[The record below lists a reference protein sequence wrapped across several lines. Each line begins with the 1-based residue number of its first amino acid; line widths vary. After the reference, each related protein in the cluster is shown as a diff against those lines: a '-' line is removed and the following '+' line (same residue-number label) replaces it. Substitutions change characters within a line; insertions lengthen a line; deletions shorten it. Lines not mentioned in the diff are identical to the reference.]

1 MEIVQSLISSYCIL
15 KLLFFTNLGYNPQ
28 YLISVSRIFKTIMKK
43 KTFAT
48 PPRRVALF
56 VTCMVDMIYPEVGMA
71 TAELLE
77 RQGVEVVF
85 PYEQTCCGQPA
96 FNAGYRDEGRVL
108 AKRFID
114 IFEPF
119 IRQGVVDAIVCPSGS
134 CTTMTTHFY
143 PVLFESA
150 TTAAER
156 QRAEALAE
164 VTFELTEFLVDVL
177 GVTDLGSRFQGKVT
191 YHACCHLLRELKI
204 DEQPRQLLAGIEDA
218 EIVDL
223 NGAEDCCGFGGL
235 FAVKNAGIST
245 AMGQRKTR
253 NLAESGADVVALCDV
268 SCMTHINGLLSRQ
281 AQRCRAVHI
290 AEVLNSQVDVAAT
303 TAAPVVATPEPA
315 PRRWQD
321 AKSQ

>member
-1 MEIVQSLISSYCIL
+1 MYK
-15 KLLFFTNLGYNPQ
+15 KLF
-28 YLISVSRIFKTIMKK
+28 SK
-43 KTFAT
+43 

-71 TAELLE
+71 TVELLE
-77 RQGVEVVF
+77 RHGVEVVF

-96 FNAGYRDEGRVL
+96 FNAGYRDEARLL
-108 AKRFID
+108 ARRFID

-119 IRQGVVDAIVCPSGS
+119 IRQGIVDAIVVPSGS
-134 CTTMTTHFY
+134 CGTMTSHFY
-143 PVLFESA
+143 SVLFEDA
-150 TTAAER
+150 TATAIR

-177 GVTDLGSRFQGKVT
+177 GVTVSGSRFEGKLT
-191 YHACCHLLRELKI
+191 YHACCHLLRELGI
-204 DEQPRQLLAGIEDA
+204 DEQPRKLLEGIEGA
-218 EIVDL
+218 EVVTL
-223 NGAEDCCGFGGL
+223 NGAEECCGFGGL
-235 FAVKNAGIST
+235 FALKNANIST

-290 AEVLNSQVDVAAT
+290 AEVLNSQVDVNKAPVAPT
-303 TAAPVVATPEPA
+303 PAAPESA

-321 AKSQ
+321 AK